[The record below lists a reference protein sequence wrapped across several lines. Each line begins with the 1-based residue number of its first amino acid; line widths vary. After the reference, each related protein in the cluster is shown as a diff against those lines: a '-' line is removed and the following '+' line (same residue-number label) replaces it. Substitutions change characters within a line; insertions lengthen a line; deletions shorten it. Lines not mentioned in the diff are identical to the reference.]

1 MDSEESQEDSE
12 DSGSNESSL
21 VDGCRLVPPVAGGH
35 QNMSPTQKYDVTMSF
50 EVCRSDGH
58 DGDQAATGEL
68 CSGAMGLARNQD
80 EVCRIREQFTSA
92 HVH

>member
-1 MDSEESQEDSE
+1 MVNSGDSDESQGDSE
-12 DSGSNESSL
+12 DSDGNESSL
-21 VDGCRLVPPVAGGH
+21 GDGCRLVAPVAGGH

-68 CSGAMGLARNQD
+68 S
-80 EVCRIREQFTSA
+80 
-92 HVH
+92 H

>member
-1 MDSEESQEDSE
+1 MDSDESQEDSE
-12 DSGSNESSL
+12 DSGANGSSL
-21 VDGCRLVPPVAGGH
+21 GDECRLVGPVAGGH

-68 CSGAMGLARNQD
+68 S
-80 EVCRIREQFTSA
+80 
-92 HVH
+92 H